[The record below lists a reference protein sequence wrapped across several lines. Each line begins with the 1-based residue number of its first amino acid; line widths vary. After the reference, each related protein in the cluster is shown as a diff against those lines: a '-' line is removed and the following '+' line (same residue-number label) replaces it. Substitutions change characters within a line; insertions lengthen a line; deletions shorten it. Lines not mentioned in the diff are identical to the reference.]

1 MMQKKSIKL
10 FIVFVV
16 LFVTIGMSIGIYSL
30 IYTVSNHLEVMGIP
44 ARSKIAIGLGSLL
57 LFDPL
62 LLRVYHHAK
71 LEQVKPIRVV
81 AACLFVFISLCVILK
96 IISLL

>member
-1 MMQKKSIKL
+1 MQKKSIKL

-16 LFVTIGMSIGIYSL
+16 LFAIIGMSIGIYSL
-30 IYTVSNHLEVMGIP
+30 IYTVSNHLEKMDIP
-44 ARSKIAIGLGSLL
+44 AKSKIVIGIGVLF

-62 LLRVYHHAK
+62 LLRVYHHAR
-71 LEQVKPIRVV
+71 LERVKPIRVI
-81 AACLFVFISLCVILK
+81 AACLLVMISLCVSIN